1 MENIK
6 AKKSLGQNF
15 LINDHVVKKILN
27 VIDYSKYENIL
38 EIGPGYGALTK
49 SIVKKCK
56 KLIAYEIDLDLIEY
70 LTKLK
75 IKNLEII
82 NDNFLNADLTKY
94 KDLVVFGNIPY
105 NITTDIIFKLIRN
118 SKNIR
123 YAILMMQKEVADRIL
138 SPIKCKTYGKLTLSV
153 SYVANSKKI
162 IDVHPNDFNPKPK
175 VNSTVIILDFNK
187 NYEYDLFSFLSFIKV
202 IFQFKRKTLWNNLS
216 TKYNKNILTN
226 VFKILNLNMQIRSE
240 ELTLEM
246 IKQIYAKLN

>member
-15 LINDHVVKKILN
+15 LINDHVVEKILN

-56 KLIAYEIDLDLIEY
+56 KLIAYEIDSDLVEY
-70 LTKLK
+70 LTKLE

-94 KDLVVFGNIPY
+94 NDLVVFGNIPY
-105 NITTDIIFKLIRN
+105 NITTDN
-118 SKNIR
+118 KNIR

-216 TKYNKNILTN
+216 TKYNKNVLTN
-226 VFKILNLNMQIRSE
+226 VFKILNLNMQIRPE

>member
-1 MENIK
+1 M
-6 AKKSLGQNF
+6 
-15 LINDHVVKKILN
+15 
-27 VIDYSKYENIL
+27 
-38 EIGPGYGALTK
+38 
-49 SIVKKCK
+49 
-56 KLIAYEIDLDLIEY
+56 
-70 LTKLK
+70 
-75 IKNLEII
+75 EII

-105 NITTDIIFKLIRN
+105 NITTDIIFKLITN

-187 NYEYDLFSFLSFIKV
+187 NYEYDLLSFLSFIKV

-226 VFKILNLNMQIRSE
+226 VFKILNLNMRIRSE